1 MEQKSSKEKN
11 EKEKQNELN
20 EILKKNE
27 FFIAQQKLSEEEIE
41 KLKKESEDKKEQ
53 IKTKTNPELFEL
65 VINELKDYLK
75 SQEQTAEIVKD
86 KQNLE
91 NDINNAYYKAK
102 QAIQFTKDIE
112 IENKNILAKIKA
124 INDQKNEIEN
134 KLKQDFEETKAQCD
148 KFKEEYKKKFDE
160 ISNEAIIKE
169 NEELS
174 KKVKETKENSENIRK
189 NINEQLGMRKEHE
202 DALTNQYNSKLGE
215 ITKETDKMEEE
226 NQKLKKELEREKEK
240 FGGDDFTQTIKK
252 KFEKVKKEYEKVYKD
267 YIQLKK
273 ENERLREVDPVS
285 IKEEIE
291 KNKKILDELVKNNK
305 ELQAKIKE
313 FKEKKNNPPPEQEKT
328 EDKKEKEE
336 KKEENKIE
344 DKKEEK
350 EKENKKDKM
359 QEKSELIL

>member
-102 QAIQFTKDIE
+102 QAIEHSKEIDLANKDIISKIKEINEETKE
-112 IENKNILAKIKA
+112 IEK
-124 INDQKNEIEN
+124 
-134 KLKQDFEETKAQCD
+134 KLKQNYDETKSQCD

-160 ISNEAIIKE
+160 ISNEE
-169 NEELS
+169 
-174 KKVKETKENSENIRK
+174 
-189 NINEQLGMRKEHE
+189 
-202 DALTNQYNSKLGE
+202 
-215 ITKETDKMEEE
+215 
-226 NQKLKKELEREKEK
+226 
-240 FGGDDFTQTIKK
+240 
-252 KFEKVKKEYEKVYKD
+252 
-267 YIQLKK
+267 
-273 ENERLREVDPVS
+273 
-285 IKEEIE
+285 
-291 KNKKILDELVKNNK
+291 
-305 ELQAKIKE
+305 
-313 FKEKKNNPPPEQEKT
+313 
-328 EDKKEKEE
+328 
-336 KKEENKIE
+336 
-344 DKKEEK
+344 
-350 EKENKKDKM
+350 
-359 QEKSELIL
+359 